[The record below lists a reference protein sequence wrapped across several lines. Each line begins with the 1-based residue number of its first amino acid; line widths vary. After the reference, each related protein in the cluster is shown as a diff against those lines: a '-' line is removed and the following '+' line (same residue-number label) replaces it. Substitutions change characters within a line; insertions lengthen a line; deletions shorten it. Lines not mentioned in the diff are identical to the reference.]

1 MQLSKQNR
9 RRTGLL
15 LAAALVLF
23 GAGAGAG
30 AAIQYRVSNNEMDR
44 TWRFIDAKAS
54 ADQPNRNYAIAQNTR
69 DDVIQEIARY
79 GSNDERS
86 ARLAQATNQYVK
98 TFFAASDALDAQL
111 DAFAD
116 IVGSGK

>member
-1 MQLSKQNR
+1 MQPSKQNR
-9 RRTGLL
+9 RRAGLM

-30 AAIQYRVSNNEMDR
+30 AAIQYRVSNEQMDR
-44 TWRFIDAKAS
+44 TLRFMEADAA
-54 ADQPNRNYAIAQNTR
+54 ADQPNRNFVIAKTTH

-79 GSNDERS
+79 GSNDERLT
-86 ARLAQATNQYVK
+86 RLAQATNQYVK

-116 IVGSGK
+116 MVGSDK